1 MWLAAVSV
9 HNPRGYPTKTL
20 KNQTKKALD
29 KFAQRWHI
37 TRLPKNQKISISEE
51 MPNTKS
57 AKKRLR
63 QDKVRTQHNRSI
75 KSAVRT
81 QVKKVL
87 TALKDGDVEKAETE
101 YKSAQKKLDKASAKH
116 IMHPNAAGRRKS
128 RLQKAIK
135 AAKAAG

>member
-1 MWLAAVSV
+1 
-9 HNPRGYPTKTL
+9 
-20 KNQTKKALD
+20 
-29 KFAQRWHI
+29 
-37 TRLPKNQKISISEE
+37 

-63 QDKVRTQHNRSI
+63 QDKVRTQQNRSI
-75 KSAVRT
+75 KSAVKT

-87 TALKDGDVEKAETE
+87 TAIGNGDIETAETE
-101 YKSAQKKLDKASAKH
+101 YKAAQKKLDRAGASG
-116 IMHPNAAGRRKS
+116 IMHRNAAARRKS